1 MGRHKATFDGPFMP
15 LDTSLGFPS
24 FAGSFLEA
32 FHEFS
37 CFSLCMQ
44 LMLGAHRH
52 SRVSLKHHLRSP
64 SIRERDV
71 FGQNIGKKCRLEN
84 LFRYCIAPPSRFLH
98 AKIKRSKL
106 RFSFAPTAC
115 PCQPLSLAVFHLD
128 NILPLKYALK
138 RLSRHTQGEGQG
150 EICHGWLNEG

>member
-24 FAGSFLEA
+24 FTSSFLEA

-37 CFSLCMQ
+37 CCSLCMQ
-44 LMLGAHRH
+44 LILGAHRR
-52 SRVSLKHHLRSP
+52 SRVSLKHYLRSP

-71 FGQNIGKKCRLEN
+71 FGQTLARSVGLEN
-84 LFRYCIAPPSRFLH
+84 LFRYCIAPPSRFPH

-106 RFSFAPTAC
+106 RFSFAPTAR
-115 PCQPLSLAVFHLD
+115 PCQPLSLAVFHSD

-138 RLSRHTQGEGQG
+138 RLSRHTQGEG
-150 EICHGWLNEG
+150 EICHSWLNEG